1 MNTYYTLQFPGARDF
16 FHGELLTVD
25 SMQQQWLE
33 AGMQLQRSWFE
44 NARGLFGYYR
54 DIAVDAQ
61 KLQGLL
67 FEQYVSWL
75 KGWNEIPGPF
85 VAENPA
91 AAEIEETTAQP
102 VTAEAPRLLGWV
114 VDDLTR
120 IQGIGKVLQDRLYK
134 EGIVSYYEIA
144 SWDEKEIARIENE
157 VLGSR
162 FAGRIERDQWQA
174 QAKKLM
180 QG

>member
-1 MNTYYTLQFPGARDF
+1 MNTYYTLQFPGTRDF

-33 AGMQLQRSWFE
+33 TGMQLQRNWLD
-44 NARGLFGYYR
+44 NARGLFSYYR
-54 DIAVDAQ
+54 DFAADAQ

-67 FEQYVSWL
+67 FEQYISWF
-75 KGWNEIPGPF
+75 KRWSGMPAPF
-85 VAENPA
+85 VAAEPVTAAIETAEVQPA
-91 AAEIEETTAQP
+91 
-102 VTAEAPRLLGWV
+102 TAEAPRLLGWV

-120 IQGIGKVLQDRLYK
+120 IQGIGKVLQERLYR

-162 FAGRIERDQWQA
+162 FAGRIARDQWQA